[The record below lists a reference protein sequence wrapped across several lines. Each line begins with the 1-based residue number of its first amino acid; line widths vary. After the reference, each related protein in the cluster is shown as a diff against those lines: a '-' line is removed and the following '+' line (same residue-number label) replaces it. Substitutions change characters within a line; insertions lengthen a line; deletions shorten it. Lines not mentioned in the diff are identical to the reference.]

1 MAGSGSTV
9 TKGAA
14 ASSSS
19 SSGTGGAAAAGGS
32 STSSSSGFITI
43 DTLNQLE
50 IVSGFAEADAAKLAV
65 GQPATITFPALT
77 NTEVAGK
84 VVAVATNSTVVSNVV
99 TYDVTI
105 VLINPPSEVKEGMTA
120 NVIVVTQSRSAV
132 LELPSAAITTNG
144 AISTVQLLQSDKTTV
159 TTPVT
164 IGLVGSS
171 TTQIVSGLKAGDVVV
186 EPTVTIAAG
195 STTPTGGGFG
205 GGGGGGGFGGLG
217 GAPVG
222 LGG

>member
-1 MAGSGSTV
+1 VAGSGSTV

-120 NVIVVTQSRSAV
+120 NVSVVTQSRSAV

-144 AISTVQLLQSDKTTV
+144 AISTVQLLQNDKTTV
-159 TTPVT
+159 TPVT